1 MGSHGVASARLRA
14 GKTYQHAGESAIT
27 NLRSR
32 RALTLRD
39 WPVSW
44 RLIAVIVLALIM
56 GLVFGGLR
64 IGSAADSAA
73 QFGRVSQ
80 LANLGEQVTVL
91 TQDLQ
96 NERDKTLGVIAGG
109 NLSALQSLY
118 GATGAE
124 AAKVQALAAG
134 VDGSFPANI
143 QASVAAV
150 LSQISAKGL
159 STLRTTAQGQGSD
172 VLGVIA
178 DYATPISDMI
188 TLNDEIAQGT
198 SDSILAN
205 DVRTLNSLSL
215 AKDTAGQ
222 QRALLYNAFT
232 QQFFGDGVVQ
242 ALTAVQSEEFADE
255 AAFEATA
262 TPAQR
267 SAFASTVNGP
277 GVNKAEVIEDF
288 FFVDGGDQQ
297 PLNTANI
304 NPASIGFTLAQ
315 APTVWYRAMSQK
327 LDEMQAVEQ
336 AIAGNIVARAQSL
349 QQGAQQSALV
359 TSVLT
364 AIVLLL
370 VLIAALLVA
379 RSLVMPLRRLREG
392 ALDIATVQL
401 PERVRQLGE
410 AQDPTTSLE
419 VAPIDVLSADE
430 IGQVARAFDQVHSE
444 AVRLAGNE
452 AMLRNSFNAMFVNL
466 SRRSQSLIERLARM
480 IDSLEQNEAD
490 PDRLSNLFSMDH
502 LVTRMRRNSENL
514 LLLAGHESA
523 RKWSEP
529 VPLADVARAATS
541 EIEQYSRVT
550 LKVQPGVSVTGPAVS
565 DVVHLLAEVI
575 ENATIFSAKD
585 TQVQVSAQEV
595 VSGGVLI
602 EVRDNGVGIP
612 EARLSEM
619 NLRLDNPPVIDVSV
633 SRHMGLF
640 AVARLAERHGV
651 RVRLRT
657 GSPRGLTALVWLP
670 DSVIEREAQ
679 PAAWAAG
686 RLGRQPAATARHASG
701 SLGFTPRQVTDYQ
714 PATPRP
720 GTGYQPATSRP
731 GTGYQPAT
739 SRPAT
744 DYQPANGRT
753 DAVVTAQAAAATT
766 AVATGPRETAQP
778 AGPATSNWFRSTTSS
793 ATSAAADAP
802 PSPAAAPQSDDGKPF
817 STDGWAVGKHAAQIV
832 ADPVRGDHTTAGLP
846 VRVPRANLLPGS
858 VGGSRAGID
867 VTSRAAGSH
876 DARPPTA
883 ARSPETARSRLSGFQ
898 RGARRAKGQTP
909 RAGEG
914 ASVELCVPPGPE
926 LARHRLH
933 HASG

>member
-14 GKTYQHAGESAIT
+14 GKTNQHARESAIAQF
-27 NLRSR
+27 RGR
-32 RALTLRD
+32 RTLPLRD

-44 RLIAVIVLALIM
+44 RLIAVIVMALVM

-64 IGSAADSAA
+64 IASAADSAA

-80 LANLGEQVTVL
+80 LANLGEAVTVL
-91 TQDLQ
+91 VQDLQ
-96 NERDKTLGVIAGG
+96 NERDETFGYLVDNNIKPLTP
-109 NLSALQSLY
+109 LY
-118 GATGAE
+118 AATD
-124 AAKVQALAAG
+124 AAAARVQALAADVG
-134 VDGSFPANI
+134 GSFPANI

-150 LSQISAKGL
+150 LPQISGNGL
-159 STLRTTAQGQGSD
+159 STLRNAAEDQSTDPPGGIS
-172 VLGVIA
+172 
-178 DYATPISDMI
+178 DYAMPIGDLL

-198 SDSILAN
+198 SDSSLAN

-215 AKDTAGQ
+215 AKEEASQ
-222 QRALLYNAFT
+222 QRALLFFT
-232 QQFFGDGVVQ
+232 LKERLWNPVVLQ
-242 ALTAVQSEEFADE
+242 ALTVAQSEEFADD
-255 AAFEATA
+255 AAVKVTA
-262 TPAQR
+262 TPAEE
-267 SAFASTVNGP
+267 SAFSVVNGSR
-277 GVNKAEVIEDF
+277 VNESEIIEDF
-288 FFVDGGDQQ
+288 FFLAGGDQQ
-297 PLNTANI
+297 PLNTATI
-304 NPASIGFTLAQ
+304 NHRTIGFTLSQ
-315 APTVWYRAMSQK
+315 APTVWYQAMSQK
-327 LDEMQAVEQ
+327 LNEMQAVGQ
-336 AIAGNIVARAQSL
+336 RVAGNIVARAESL
-349 QQGAQQSALV
+349 QQGAKQSALI
-359 TSVLT
+359 T
-364 AIVLLL
+364 AIITVVILLL
-370 VLIAALLVA
+370 VLIATLAVA
-379 RSLVMPLRRLREG
+379 RSLVLPLRRLQAG

-401 PERVRQLGE
+401 PERVRQLGK
-410 AQDPTTSLE
+410 AADPATNLE
-419 VAPIDVLSADE
+419 VAPIDVLSTDE
-430 IGQVARAFDQVHSE
+430 IGQVARAFDQVHAE

-452 AMLRNSFNAMFVNL
+452 AMLRTSFNAMFVNL
-466 SRRSQSLIERLARM
+466 SRRSQSLIERLARI
-480 IDSLEQNEAD
+480 IDSLEQNEND

-565 DVVHLLAEVI
+565 DVVHLLAEVV
-575 ENATIFSAKD
+575 ENATIFSPKD
-585 TQVQVSAQEV
+585 TPVHVSAQEV
-595 VSGGVLI
+595 PSGGVLI

-612 EARLSEM
+612 EVRLSEM
-619 NLRLDNPPVIDVSV
+619 NFRLDNPPVIDVSV

-679 PAAWAAG
+679 PAAWAGG
-686 RLGRQPAATARHASG
+686 RLGRQAAATARHVSG
-701 SLGFTPRQVTDYQ
+701 SHGFTPRQATDYQ
-714 PATPRP
+714 PAT
-720 GTGYQPATSRP
+720 SR
-731 GTGYQPAT
+731 A
-739 SRPAT
+739 AT

-766 AVATGPRETAQP
+766 PIATGPRETAQP

-793 ATSAAADAP
+793 ATSATAGTR
-802 PSPAAAPQSDDGKPF
+802 PSPGSAAEPGARMPF

-858 VGGSRAGID
+858 VGGGRMGSD

-914 ASVELCVPPGPE
+914 ASVELCLPPGPE

>member
-1 MGSHGVASARLRA
+1 MGSHGVAGARPHA
-14 GKTYQHAGESAIT
+14 DKTNQHVREPAIT
-27 NLRSR
+27 HFQSR
-32 RALTLRD
+32 RTLPLQD

-44 RLIAVIVLALIM
+44 RLIAVIVMALVM

-64 IGSAADSAA
+64 IASAAGSSA

-80 LANLGEQVTVL
+80 LANLGEAVTVL
-91 TQDLQ
+91 VQDLQ
-96 NERDKTLGVIAGG
+96 NERDETFGYLVDSNIKPLTP
-109 NLSALQSLY
+109 LY
-118 GATGAE
+118 AVTD
-124 AAKVQALAAG
+124 AAAARVNTLAAR
-134 VDGSFPANI
+134 VSGSFPANI
-143 QASVAAV
+143 QASVAVV
-150 LSQISAKGL
+150 LPQISGGGL
-159 STLRTTAQGQGSD
+159 GTLRNAAEGQSTD
-172 VLGVIA
+172 PPTVIS
-178 DYATPISDMI
+178 DYATPIGALL

-198 SDSILAN
+198 SDSSLAN
-205 DVRTLNSLSL
+205 EVRTLNSLSL
-215 AKDTAGQ
+215 AKEEASQ
-222 QRALLYNAFT
+222 QRALLFFT
-232 QQFFGDGVVQ
+232 LKAQLWNPAVLQ
-242 ALTAVQSEEFADE
+242 ALITAQSEESADD
-255 AAFEATA
+255 AAVKATA
-262 TPAQR
+262 TPAEE
-267 SAFASTVNGP
+267 SAFSVVNGSQ
-277 GVNKAEVIEDF
+277 VNESEIIEDF
-288 FFVDGGDQQ
+288 FFLAGGDQQ
-297 PLNTANI
+297 PLNTATI
-304 NPASIGFTLAQ
+304 NRKTIGFTLRQ
-315 APTVWYRAMSQK
+315 APAVWYQAMSQK
-327 LDEMQAVEQ
+327 LNTMQAVGQKVAE
-336 AIAGNIVARAQSL
+336 NIVARAESL
-349 QQGAQQSALV
+349 QQGARQSALI
-359 TSVLT
+359 T
-364 AIVLLL
+364 AIITVVILLL
-370 VLIAALLVA
+370 VLIATLAVA
-379 RSLVMPLRRLREG
+379 RSLVLPLRRLRAG

-410 AQDPTTSLE
+410 AADVATNLE

-452 AMLRNSFNAMFVNL
+452 AMLRNNFNAMFVNL
-466 SRRSQSLIERLARM
+466 SRRSQSLIERLARL
-480 IDSLEQNEAD
+480 IDSLEQNEDD
-490 PDRLSNLFSMDH
+490 PGRLANLFSMDH

-514 LLLAGHESA
+514 LLLAGHETA

-529 VPLADVARAATS
+529 MPLADVARAAAS

-550 LKVQPGVSVTGPAVS
+550 LRIQPGIAVIGQAVS

-575 ENATIFSAKD
+575 ENATIFSPRD
-585 TQVQVSAQEV
+585 TSVHVLAQEV
-595 VSGGVLI
+595 PSGGVLI

-619 NLRLDNPPVIDVSV
+619 NFRLDNPPVIDVSV

-679 PAAWAAG
+679 PTAWAGG
-686 RLGRQPAATARHASG
+686 RLGRQAAATARHAS
-701 SLGFTPRQVTDYQ
+701 SSHGFTPRQATDYQ
-714 PATPRP
+714 PATPR
-720 GTGYQPATSRP
+720 Q
-731 GTGYQPAT
+731 
-739 SRPAT
+739 AT

-753 DAVVTAQAAAATT
+753 DAVVTAQTAATMPI
-766 AVATGPRETAQP
+766 ATGPRETAQP
-778 AGPATSNWFRSTTSS
+778 TGPATSNWFRSTTSS
-793 ATSAAADAP
+793 ATSATADAS
-802 PSPAAAPQSDDGKPF
+802 PSPEVTPQRDVGRPF

-832 ADPVRGDHTTAGLP
+832 ADPVRGAHTTAGLP

-858 VGGSRAGID
+858 VGGGRMGSD

-876 DARPPTA
+876 DARPPGA

-914 ASVELCVPPGPE
+914 AFVELCIPPGPE

>member
-1 MGSHGVASARLRA
+1 MGSHGVGSARPRA
-14 GKTYQHAGESAIT
+14 DKTNQHARESAPA
-27 NLRSR
+27 RFRGR
-32 RALTLRD
+32 RIVTLRD

-44 RLIAVIVLALIM
+44 RLIAVIVMALVM

-64 IGSAADSAA
+64 IASAADSAA

-80 LANLGEQVTVL
+80 LANLGEAVTVL
-91 TQDLQ
+91 VQDLQ
-96 NERDKTLGVIAGG
+96 NERDETFGYLVDNNVKPLTP
-109 NLSALQSLY
+109 LY
-118 GATGAE
+118 AATGA
-124 AAKVQALAAG
+124 AAARVQALAADVG
-134 VDGSFPANI
+134 GSFPANI

-150 LSQISAKGL
+150 LLQISGNGL
-159 STLRTTAQGQGSD
+159 STLRNAAEDQSTDPPAGIS
-172 VLGVIA
+172 
-178 DYATPISDMI
+178 DYATPIGDLL

-198 SDSILAN
+198 SDSSLAN

-215 AKDTAGQ
+215 AKEEASQ
-222 QRALLYNAFT
+222 QRGLLFFT
-232 QQFFGDGVVQ
+232 LKERLWNPAVLQ
-242 ALTAVQSEEFADE
+242 ALTVAQSEEFADDE
-255 AAFEATA
+255 AVKVTA
-262 TPAQR
+262 TPAEEG
-267 SAFASTVNGP
+267 AFSVVNGSQ
-277 GVNKAEVIEDF
+277 VNESEIIEDF
-288 FFVDGGDQQ
+288 FFLAGGDQQ
-297 PLNTANI
+297 PLNTVTI
-304 NPASIGFTLAQ
+304 NHRTIGFGLSQ
-315 APTVWYRAMSQK
+315 APTVWYQAISQK
-327 LDEMQAVEQ
+327 LNEMQAVGQ
-336 AIAGNIVARAQSL
+336 KVAGNIVARADSL
-349 QQGAQQSALV
+349 QQGAKQSALI
-359 TSVLT
+359 T
-364 AIVLLL
+364 AIITGVILLL
-370 VLIAALLVA
+370 VLIATLAVA
-379 RSLVMPLRRLREG
+379 RSLVLPLRRLQAG

-410 AQDPTTSLE
+410 AQDPTTSLD
-419 VAPIDVLSADE
+419 VAPIDVVSADE
-430 IGQVARAFDQVHSE
+430 IGQVARAFDQVHAE

-565 DVVHLLAEVI
+565 DVVHLLAEVV
-575 ENATIFSAKD
+575 ENATIFSPKD
-585 TQVQVSAQEV
+585 TPVHVSAQEV
-595 VSGGVLI
+595 PSGGVLI

-619 NLRLDNPPVIDVSV
+619 NVRLDNPPVIDVSV

-651 RVRLRT
+651 RVRLRA

-679 PAAWAAG
+679 PAAWAGG
-686 RLGRQPAATARHASG
+686 RLGRQAAATARHVSG
-701 SLGFTPRQVTDYQ
+701 SHGSTPRQATDYQ
-714 PATPRP
+714 PATPRQATDYQP
-720 GTGYQPATSRP
+720 ATPRQATDYQPATSH
-731 GTGYQPAT
+731 Q
-739 SRPAT
+739 AT

-753 DAVVTAQAAAATT
+753 DAVVTAQAAATT
-766 AVATGPRETAQP
+766 PIATGPRKTAQP
-778 AGPATSNWFRSTTSS
+778 AGPATSNWFRSTRSS
-793 ATSAAADAP
+793 ATGATADTP
-802 PSPAAAPQSDDGKPF
+802 PSPGAAAEPDARMPF

-858 VGGSRAGID
+858 VGGGRMGSD

-914 ASVELCVPPGPE
+914 ASVELCIPPGPE

>member
-14 GKTYQHAGESAIT
+14 GKTNQHARESAIT
-27 NLRSR
+27 HFRSQ

-109 NLSALQSLY
+109 NLSALQPLY
-118 GATGAE
+118 SATGAE
-124 AAKVQALAAG
+124 AARVQALAAG

-143 QASVAAV
+143 QASVVAV

-159 STLRTTAQGQGSD
+159 STLRETAQGQGSD

-178 DYATPISDMI
+178 DYATPISEMI

-288 FFVDGGDQQ
+288 FFLDGGDQQ

-315 APTVWYRAMSQK
+315 APTVWYQAMSQK

-336 AIAGNIVARAQSL
+336 QIAGNIVARAQSL

-359 TSVLT
+359 TAILT

-452 AMLRNSFNAMFVNL
+452 AMLRNNFNAMFVNL

-565 DVVHLLAEVI
+565 DVVHLLAEVV
-575 ENATIFSAKD
+575 ENATIFSPKD
-585 TQVQVSAQEV
+585 TPVHVSAQEV
-595 VSGGVLI
+595 PSGGVLI

-651 RVRLRT
+651 RVRLRA

-679 PAAWAAG
+679 PAAWAGG
-686 RLGRQPAATARHASG
+686 RLGRQAAATARHVSG
-701 SLGFTPRQVTDYQ
+701 SHGFTPRQATDYQ
-714 PATPRP
+714 PATPRQA
-720 GTGYQPATSRP
+720 TDYQPATSR
-731 GTGYQPAT
+731 A
-739 SRPAT
+739 AT

-753 DAVVTAQAAAATT
+753 DAVVTAQAAATT
-766 AVATGPRETAQP
+766 PIATGPRKTAQP

-793 ATSAAADAP
+793 ATSATADTP
-802 PSPAAAPQSDDGKPF
+802 PSPGAAAEPDARMPF

-858 VGGSRAGID
+858 VGGGRMGSD

-898 RGARRAKGQTP
+898 RGTRRAKGQTP

-914 ASVELCVPPGPE
+914 ASVELCIPPGPE